1 MTPSTK
7 PVVGLIGSIG
17 AGKSAAAKAL
27 AVHGGF
33 VVDADK
39 LGHEAMLRP
48 GVIASITRRWGNGV
62 LKLDGTVNRRAL
74 AGIVFTDATARKD
87 LEAIMFPAITQM
99 MRERM
104 ANAQDDSSVRFIVI
118 DAPVLL
124 EAGWKGECSKLL
136 VIDAPRAVRLARV
149 KERNGW
155 TDAELAAREAAQ
167 MPMEQKKAMA
177 DAVVMNDG
185 TLDDLQGSID
195 RVLTDW
201 QLTETYAQVSHAG

>member
-1 MTPSTK
+1 MTLPLK
-7 PVVGLIGSIG
+7 PVIGLIGSIG

-27 AVHGGF
+27 ALHGGF
-33 VVDADK
+33 VIDADK

-48 GVIASITRRWGNGV
+48 SVVASITRRWGSNV
-62 LKLDGTVNRRAL
+62 LKPDGTVNRRAL
-74 AGIVFTDATARKD
+74 AGIVFANEAARKD

-104 ANAQDDSSVRFIVI
+104 AEAQTDSSVRFIVI

-124 EAGWKGECSKLL
+124 EAGWKGVCSKLL
-136 VIDAPRAVRLARV
+136 FIDAPRAVRVVRV
-149 KERNGW
+149 KQRNGW

-167 MPMEQKKAMA
+167 MPIEQKKALA
-177 DAVVMNDG
+177 DAVVVNDG
-185 TLDDLQGSID
+185 TLDDLQRAID
-195 RVLTDW
+195 RVLADW